1 MGSVAAR
8 LTHAGL
14 PSILAMTHTVLVPTS
29 RALFSHF
36 YGELARGHAVGTA
49 LDNAR
54 RALYLDSARGVRP
67 RGMGRITLR
76 LQDWFVPALYQAGRD
91 TALLTEAPMATY
103 TPFRWGN
110 LTAVQESG
118 FHGRRREL
126 WAIERAFVRGTR
138 RLVVHGFGG
147 QGKTALAEEAGRWLS
162 RTGMFARVCFVGY
175 ANFQGVD
182 PVGLAVST
190 LATVLDRTLLDANA
204 ATIAF
209 TEAPTLLILDNV
221 EGLAEEPRHELL
233 DAAAAG
239 SEAGNSRV
247 LLTTRQP
254 DFGHLAYPARES
266 QRYRYLRIE
275 GLDPED
281 ALAWFQA
288 IMQLPPAPRVPL
300 PTREALLVLF
310 AKIDFHALSVG
321 VLAREIKERRI
332 AELGERL
339 EALLQETDSPLLA
352 SLTLSIE
359 RLAPEIQP
367 WLLRLRVFR
376 GGAFERH
383 ILEVTGLREQQ
394 WVLLQRGLEHTGLL
408 QVEPVPGVKIPFLRF
423 HPSLAPAL
431 WERLTPGEQANLAAC
446 HRKVYYELSSFLS
459 WEESEDIQV
468 MRAIVWREFPNLLV
482 AVSGALEAGE
492 SWAVD
497 FADNMNWFLTV
508 FGRTRDRAQ
517 LTARVQALGNA
528 VGSEPWY
535 LTRSN
540 RGDQLFDAGHY
551 AEATVV
557 FQEILAQLGET
568 SSDKR
573 SATLGRLARC
583 YTYQGQPGRGQ
594 ELARQALAEIER
606 LKPFHDVQWRR
617 WRIGQLQGV
626 LGMP

>member
-1 MGSVAAR
+1 VVLEVYPTHYTTEVDDAQAARIADQMPRWGGALFTAVFQHPTAARLIHSFQDQAEMGRLLTINSEHPTVLGQPWELLHDPAGTYLFLEQPRISVRRRLAGAGGGRRPFDVTAKDQLHLLVVVSRPIDATFIDPRADPQAVLDALEAEAPGRVTVEFLRPATLIHLLTRLEDKRRPVVDIVHFDGHGIYDPDGRLTAQTTRGPVPAGLSDLIRQHTGGTGAQGYLLFEQEDGTAAYIPASLLGEALHRQHIGLVVLSACQSATIGGDEPMGSVAAR

-14 PSILAMTHTVLVPTS
+14 PSILAMTRTVLVPTT

-91 TALLTEAPMATY
+91 TALLTEAPMATH
-103 TPFRWGN
+103 TPSRWGN

-233 DAAAAG
+233 DAAAAW

-247 LLTTRQP
+247 LLTTVLPENIAALGP
-254 DFGHLAYPARES
+254 DSGSSANGIKLGKAKGGGYSKF
-266 QRYRYLRIE
+266 RYLQ
-275 GLDPED
+275 
-281 ALAWFQA
+281 FNNFA
-288 IMQLPPAPRVPL
+288 IS
-300 PTREALLVLF
+300 TLF
-310 AKIDFHALSVG
+310 
-321 VLAREIKERRI
+321 
-332 AELGERL
+332 
-339 EALLQETDSPLLA
+339 
-352 SLTLSIE
+352 
-359 RLAPEIQP
+359 
-367 WLLRLRVFR
+367 
-376 GGAFERH
+376 
-383 ILEVTGLREQQ
+383 
-394 WVLLQRGLEHTGLL
+394 
-408 QVEPVPGVKIPFLRF
+408 
-423 HPSLAPAL
+423 
-431 WERLTPGEQANLAAC
+431 
-446 HRKVYYELSSFLS
+446 
-459 WEESEDIQV
+459 
-468 MRAIVWREFPNLLV
+468 RA
-482 AVSGALEAGE
+482 
-492 SWAVD
+492 
-497 FADNMNWFLTV
+497 
-508 FGRTRDRAQ
+508 
-517 LTARVQALGNA
+517 
-528 VGSEPWY
+528 
-535 LTRSN
+535 
-540 RGDQLFDAGHY
+540 
-551 AEATVV
+551 
-557 FQEILAQLGET
+557 
-568 SSDKR
+568 
-573 SATLGRLARC
+573 
-583 YTYQGQPGRGQ
+583 
-594 ELARQALAEIER
+594 
-606 LKPFHDVQWRR
+606 
-617 WRIGQLQGV
+617 
-626 LGMP
+626 